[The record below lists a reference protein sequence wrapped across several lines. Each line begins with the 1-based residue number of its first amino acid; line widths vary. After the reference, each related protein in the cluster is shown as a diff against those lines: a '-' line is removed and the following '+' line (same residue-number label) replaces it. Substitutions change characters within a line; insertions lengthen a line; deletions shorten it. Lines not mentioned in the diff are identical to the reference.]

1 MQALNNA
8 KSDLRADK
16 SQLQNAYNKLT
27 EQVSTNGK
35 TPSSI
40 KNMKQRVKRLKL
52 NIMRLNE
59 AERVLRNNNPSV
71 NEVTQTLEK

>member
-52 NIMRLNE
+52 NIMRLKMKLSECSEITIKRKRSYSN
-59 AERVLRNNNPSV
+59 S
-71 NEVTQTLEK
+71 